1 MKKTIIIL
9 LLSVSALGGGFASDY
24 RQVIFGNN
32 YEKIR
37 RVTDKAVMQSV
48 IEKAGKYNLYNYMN
62 VITPRKSFMLFKENF
77 SNGTVYRLLAG
88 DAELS
93 ETRLLN
99 YLLNASN
106 ESLVVQYV
114 FIQIDRDLFCISAV
128 PFYDE
133 YDSDDDSYADFSAHR
148 YVFRGIEVLQ
158 RNNKIQGFLEHR
170 LMRLEVIDENR
181 FIHPNEARYISYDTV
196 KSLMSDGKHDN
207 SILIQSS
214 DILISGS
221 YALFDPKRPFMYTIQ
236 NAFDGNRATSFVE
249 DTKNNL
255 SFITLLHF
263 PTNCTKLRIINGYA
277 ANENLYLSNNRIKTV
292 RGRITDAYWF
302 LNDPKYDAGNIGQ
315 QKCFGK
321 EYVLQDNT
329 LDYQVIPD
337 FDGKIIYDYF
347 SVAFTDIYKG
357 EKYNDT
363 CLAELDFYVDEKG
376 WFFGGD
382 T

>member
-1 MKKTIIIL
+1 
-9 LLSVSALGGGFASDY
+9 
-24 RQVIFGNN
+24 
-32 YEKIR
+32 
-37 RVTDKAVMQSV
+37 
-48 IEKAGKYNLYNYMN
+48 
-62 VITPRKSFMLFKENF
+62 
-77 SNGTVYRLLAG
+77 
-88 DAELS
+88 
-93 ETRLLN
+93 
-99 YLLNASN
+99 
-106 ESLVVQYV
+106 
-114 FIQIDRDLFCISAV
+114 
-128 PFYDE
+128 
-133 YDSDDDSYADFSAHR
+133 
-148 YVFRGIEVLQ
+148 
-158 RNNKIQGFLEHR
+158 
-170 LMRLEVIDENR
+170 
-181 FIHPNEARYISYDTV
+181 
-196 KSLMSDGKHDN
+196 
-207 SILIQSS
+207 
-214 DILISGS
+214 
-221 YALFDPKRPFMYTIQ
+221 MYTIQ

-302 LNDPKYDAGNIGQ
+302 LTDPKYDAGDIGQ
-315 QKCFGK
+315 EKCFGK

-363 CLAELDFYVDEKG
+363 WGHQMQVEGEGKG
-376 WFFGGD
+376 WFYGGD